1 MSSNESCTQPECR
14 LREADVDSR
23 FLAKLIVRVL
33 AGEDV
38 SDVVGGKSPIHPYE
52 RCVEC
57 VLQIQNGGGPLL
69 TVDEVEDLIE
79 AGRWSHRRSRRG
91 EKREKRENR
100 ERWEAES

>member
-1 MSSNESCTQPECR
+1 MSSLESCTQPECR
-14 LREADVDSR
+14 LREEDVDSR

-38 SDVVGGKSPIHPYE
+38 SDVIDRESHVRPYT

-57 VLQIQNGGGPLL
+57 VLRVQSSDGPLP
-69 TVDEVEDLIE
+69 TVEDVEELLE

-91 EKREKRENR
+91 AKREKRDV
-100 ERWEAES
+100 ES